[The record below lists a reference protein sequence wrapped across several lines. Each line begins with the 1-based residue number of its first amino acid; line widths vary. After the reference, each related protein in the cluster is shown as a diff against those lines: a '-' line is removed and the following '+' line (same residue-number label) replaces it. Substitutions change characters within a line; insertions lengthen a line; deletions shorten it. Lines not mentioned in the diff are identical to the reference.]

1 MSNLSFLLSL
11 TIRYS
16 LRPLMQIAEGKH
28 GHARL
33 VHRKS
38 RFSLFTPCRSHHWL
52 PVPSPSSLPIACSL
66 LPPIP
71 SSLPR
76 HKRRRISLTAAVLP
90 PYSSRSPHESF
101 LPLAPGLR
109 QRPGGKGWFFMQW
122 NWTWICIR
130 QRGIFSPTT
139 RKLESDLRRG
149 SGRMVTAS
157 TSPGQREDANADA
170 EGCFTGIDPRCS
182 AAARSVAM
190 EDAEGRA
197 CADA

>member
-16 LRPLMQIAEGKH
+16 HRPLMQIAEGKH

-76 HKRRRISLTAAVLP
+76 GTSAAASPSLLRCCRHILLDPRTNPFFLSLP
-90 PYSSRSPHESF
+90 
-101 LPLAPGLR
+101 A
-109 QRPGGKGWFFMQW
+109 
-122 NWTWICIR
+122 CA
-130 QRGIFSPTT
+130 
-139 RKLESDLRRG
+139 SDLEAKADFLCSGIGPGSASGSAGYSRLRRESSNPTCAGAAGGWWLRLHRRG
-149 SGRMVTAS
+149 SGKTRMRTPKGAS
-157 TSPGQREDANADA
+157 PE
-170 EGCFTGIDPRCS
+170 
-182 AAARSVAM
+182 
-190 EDAEGRA
+190 
-197 CADA
+197 